1 MARVAFAWELGGE
14 YGHVVSCAGLGAA
27 LERRGHAIGLMFREL
42 QRLSVLPETAAWEV
56 FQAPHLEREGEGI
69 GRPVSFAEIL
79 LGCGYADPRV
89 LSALL
94 ARWREM
100 LSQWKPDLVIA
111 DFAPTA
117 LLAARTLGIP
127 RVTYGNGFFL
137 PPRREPLPPFRID
150 EPVDPGRVARADAA
164 ALASVNAA
172 LAGVGSAPLARL
184 ADLFDSE
191 EDFLCTFPEIDHY
204 GTRDTAGYWGP
215 RLRSDLGHVV
225 DWPKGRGKRVF
236 VYVKPALPQL
246 DTLIDLLASRPHRV
260 LAFIPG
266 LDAARRARL
275 ASPARRVIDRP
286 VRIDAAFRGCD
297 LLVSHGGEIAAGAA
311 CSGVPALLFPSH
323 YEQFLLSLR
332 LQQLGCA
339 RWLPMNAGPG
349 AVVEAFDG
357 LLANPRVPAAA
368 RAFAQRYPAYS
379 PVEQRRRIVQRIE
392 AILSPTPTP
401 AGPAP

>member
-1 MARVAFAWELGGE
+1 MSRVAFAWELGGE
-14 YGHVVSCAGLGAA
+14 YGHVVSCAGLAA
-27 LERRGHAIGLMFREL
+27 GLHRRGHAIALMFREL
-42 QRLSVLPETAAWEV
+42 ERLSVLPETSAWEI
-56 FQAPHLEREGEGI
+56 FQAPRLDRAGEGMVP
-69 GRPVSFAEIL
+69 PVSFAEIL
-79 LGCGYADPRV
+79 LGCGYADSRV
-89 LSALL
+89 LSELL
-94 ARWREM
+94 RRWRE
-100 LSQWKPDLVIA
+100 LLLQWKPDLVVA

-137 PPRREPLPPFRID
+137 PPRRAPLPPFRID
-150 EPVDPGRVARADAA
+150 EPVDPARVARADAA

-172 LAGVGSAPLARL
+172 LAGLGCAPLARL

-215 RLRSDLGHVV
+215 RLRADLGHVV
-225 DWPKGRGKRVF
+225 DWPKGRGKQVF

-275 ASPARRVIDRP
+275 ASPVRRVLDRP

-339 RWLPMNAGPG
+339 RWLPLKAGAG
-349 AVVEAFDG
+349 AVVEAFDE

-368 RAFAQRYPAYS
+368 RAFARRYPAYS

-392 AILSPTPTP
+392 AILSPSSNA
-401 AGPAP
+401 AGPAS

>member
-1 MARVAFAWELGGE
+1 
-14 YGHVVSCAGLGAA
+14 
-27 LERRGHAIGLMFREL
+27 MFREL
-42 QRLSVLPETAAWEV
+42 QRLSVLPETAAWDV

-89 LSALL
+89 LSRLL
-94 ARWREM
+94 ARWREL
-100 LSQWKPDLVIA
+100 LSEWKADLVVA

-137 PPRREPLPPFRID
+137 PPRRAPLPPFRID
-150 EPVDPGRVARADAA
+150 EPVDPARVARADAA
-164 ALASVNAA
+164 ALASVNTA
-172 LAGVGSAPLARL
+172 LAEVGSAPLGRL

-225 DWPKGRGKRVF
+225 DWPKGRGKQVF

-246 DTLIDLLASRPHRV
+246 DALIDLLASRPHRV

-266 LDAARRARL
+266 LDAARRSRL
-275 ASPARRVIDRP
+275 ASPARRVVDRP

-339 RWLPMNAGPG
+339 RWLPVNAGAS
-349 AVVEAFDG
+349 AVAEAFDG
-357 LLANPRVPAAA
+357 LLASPRAPAMA

-392 AILSPTPTP
+392 AILSPSSNP
-401 AGPAP
+401 AGSAP

>member
-1 MARVAFAWELGGE
+1 VARIAFAWELGGE

-42 QRLSVLPETAAWEV
+42 QRLSVLPETAAWDV

-89 LSALL
+89 LSRLL
-94 ARWREM
+94 ARWREL
-100 LSQWKPDLVIA
+100 LSQWKPDLVVA

-137 PPRREPLPPFRID
+137 PPRRSPLPPFRID
-150 EPVDPGRVARADAA
+150 EPVDPARVARADAA
-164 ALASVNAA
+164 TLASVNAA
-172 LAGVGSAPLARL
+172 PAELGCAPLARL

-191 EDFLCTFPEIDHY
+191 EDFLCTFPELDHY

-215 RLRSDLGHVV
+215 RLRADLGHVV
-225 DWPKGRGKRVF
+225 DWPKGRGKQVF

-246 DTLIDLLASRPHRV
+246 DALIDLLAARPHRV

-266 LDAARRARL
+266 LDEARRARL
-275 ASPARRVIDRP
+275 ASPARRVLDRP
-286 VRIDAAFRGCD
+286 VRMDAAFRGCD

-311 CSGVPALLFPSH
+311 CSGVPALLFPTH

-339 RWLPMNAGPG
+339 HWLPAQAGAG
-349 AVVEAFDG
+349 AIAEAFDE
-357 LLANPRVPAAA
+357 LLANPRAPAAA
-368 RAFAQRYPAYS
+368 RAFAQRYSAYS
-379 PVEQRRRIVQRIE
+379 PLEQRRRIVQRIE
-392 AILSPTPTP
+392 AILSPSSNS
-401 AGPAP
+401 AGSAP

>member
-27 LERRGHAIGLMFREL
+27 LERRGHAIALMFREL
-42 QRLSVLPETAAWEV
+42 QRLSVLPETAAWDI

-89 LSALL
+89 LSRLL
-94 ARWREM
+94 ARWREL
-100 LSQWKPDLVIA
+100 LSEWKADLVVA

-137 PPRREPLPPFRID
+137 PPRRAPLPPFRID
-150 EPVDPGRVARADAA
+150 EPVDPARVARADAA
-164 ALASVNAA
+164 ALASVNTA
-172 LAGVGSAPLARL
+172 LAEVGSAPLGRL

-225 DWPKGRGKRVF
+225 DWPKGRGKQVF

-246 DTLIDLLASRPHRV
+246 DALIDLLASRPHRV

-266 LDAARRARL
+266 LDAARRSRL
-275 ASPARRVIDRP
+275 ASPARRVVDRP

-339 RWLPMNAGPG
+339 RWLPMNVGAG
-349 AVVEAFDG
+349 AIVEAFDE
-357 LLANPRVPAAA
+357 LLANPRASATA

-379 PVEQRRRIVQRIE
+379 PAEQRRRFVQRIE
-392 AILSPTPTP
+392 AILSPSSNP
-401 AGPAP
+401 AGSAQ